1 MKSIGPS
8 RLRPLCNILQ
18 SARTIWSWLCQGV
31 FLAAWLSVALV
42 TRAQTPE
49 LRGWWVDTW
58 HAAMRNQSEVDALVN
73 TARAANFNALFV
85 EVRKRGD
92 AYYLSRFEPKASDVE
107 AGFDPLAYLITR
119 AHDTNAGPRLEVHA
133 WIVTYNI
140 WNNRSSPPPQENHP
154 FRTHPEWLT
163 ESYSGETW
171 DGSDYAFDPGH
182 PEVQQHTFD
191 VAMDIITRYNVDGL
205 HFDYIR
211 YAGRDWGYNP
221 VAIALFNSQTHSA
234 GRPAADDSWWM
245 QWRRDQVTGL
255 LRRVYLTAAAVKPTV
270 KISAATV
277 TWTPTATTFASWL
290 AAAPWSNVLQDWRG
304 WMQEGILDLN
314 VPMAYFRHET
324 HATSWAEWGRF
335 AKQNRFQR
343 HLAIGIGA
351 YLNTISNTIVQMRS
365 TRTAPGAG
373 IPPADGLV
381 IYSYAAPAKDG
392 TRADF
397 VTALTTVTTNA
408 PASPPVFVE
417 TVNTPTMPWK
427 TNSQIRGATGR
438 ITDSRTGRPIEGAQV
453 ELCGDSRRL
462 LFTDANGV
470 YAQLIGDG
478 LITSV
483 VASAS
488 GYVTRF
494 NPLPP
499 PGQRLVRIDFA
510 MEPDVSPIA
519 PLTPKVSPG
528 GRSVLVSWQ
537 TLTPARGRVIV
548 NAQGSLE
555 LTADSCD
562 NRLDTRHSIL
572 VGDLPI
578 ADSPTPCQFWVRIVS
593 ETPGKET
600 NWSHAIQFSP
610 AFWPVEIGEWDV
622 RRTGDWSFVEVG
634 SSPLHNGFW
643 QTPATSGAPTA
654 TARWILDVEASGF
667 YDLEFRTFPT
677 AGSFPALYSI
687 ITPRTN
693 FVVRVNHSSAMTNG
707 ILAANLLLCR
717 GERAEVR
724 LDKRSLSGDLHVAAC
739 RMRWKYRANQD
750 PPSQNVV
757 PLWWSDHFFAQSVE
771 PADDPDNDGSSNYA
785 EFVFGT
791 DPTNRA
797 SHLGL
802 SLQPAEDTGWNILIS
817 PFTAGR
823 VYTLESATDLTQ
835 PNWAPVEN
843 ARLRAT
849 ETGEGCLH
857 DPSNQPSMRFYRLKV
872 QLR

>member
-8 RLRPLCNILQ
+8 RRQPLCNILQ
-18 SARTIWSWLCQGV
+18 SARSIGSWLRRGL
-31 FLAAWLSVALV
+31 FLTAWFSIVLV

-73 TARAANFNALFV
+73 TARVANFNALFV

-92 AYYLSRFEPKASDVE
+92 AYYVSRFEPKASDVE
-107 AGFDPLAYLITR
+107 SGFDPLAYLVMR

-140 WNNRSSPPPQENHP
+140 WNNRSSLPPQENHP
-154 FRTHPEWLT
+154 FRAHPDWLT

-171 DGSDYAFDPGH
+171 DGSNYAFDPGH

-221 VAIALFNSQTHSA
+221 VPIALFNSQTHTA
-234 GRPAADDSWWM
+234 GRPSVDDSWWM

-255 LRRVYLTAAAVKPTV
+255 LRRVYLTAAAVKPNV
-270 KISAATV
+270 KISAATI
-277 TWTPTATTFASWL
+277 TWTPTATTFSSWL
-290 AAAPWSNVLQDWRG
+290 AAAPWSNVLQDWRA

-373 IPPADGLV
+373 IPAADGLV
-381 IYSYAAPAKDG
+381 IYSYAAPAKDA

-408 PASPPVFVE
+408 PVPPPVFGE
-417 TVNTPTMPWK
+417 AVNTPAMPWK
-427 TNSQIRGATGR
+427 TNAQIRGATGR
-438 ITDSRTGRPIEGAQV
+438 MTDSRTGRPIEGAQV

-462 LFTDANGV
+462 LLTDANGV
-470 YAQLIGDG
+470 YAQLIGEG

-499 PGQRLVRIDFA
+499 PGQRLVHLDFA
-510 MEPDVSPIA
+510 MEPDASPIA
-519 PLTPKVSPG
+519 PVAPKVSPG
-528 GRSVLVSWQ
+528 SRSVLVTWQ
-537 TLTPARGRVIV
+537 TLTPTRGRVIV
-548 NAQGSLE
+548 NSQGSQGS
-555 LTADSCD
+555 TVGSSD

-572 VGDLPI
+572 VSDLPV
-578 ADSPTPCQFWVRIVS
+578 ADSPILSRFWVRIVS
-593 ETPGKET
+593 EAPGKET

-610 AFWPVEIGEWDV
+610 AFWPTEIGEWDV
-622 RRTGDWSFVEVG
+622 RRTGDWTFFEVG
-634 SSPLHNGFW
+634 SPPLHNGFW

-654 TARWILDVEASGF
+654 TARWISAVEVTGF
-667 YDLEFRTFPT
+667 YDIEFCTFPA

-687 ITPRTN
+687 VTPRTN
-693 FVVRVNHSSAMTNG
+693 FTVRVNHSSAMTNG
-707 ILAANLLLCR
+707 ILAANLLLRR

-724 LDKRSLSGDLHVAAC
+724 LDNRSVSGSSQVAAC
-739 RMRWKYRANQD
+739 RMRWKYRPNQD
-750 PPSQNVV
+750 PPPQDAV
-757 PLWWSDHFFAQSVE
+757 PLWWSDHFFAQFVE
-771 PADDPDNDGSSNYA
+771 PVDDPDNDGSSNYA
-785 EFVFGT
+785 EFVLGT
-791 DPTNRA
+791 DPTNPA

-802 SLQPAEDTGWNILIS
+802 SLQPAEVTGWNVLFS
-817 PFTAGR
+817 PFTPGR
-823 VYTLESATDLTQ
+823 VYTLESATDLTE

-843 ARLRAT
+843 AQLRVA

-857 DPSNQPSMRFYRLKV
+857 DPSNEPGMRFYRLKV